1 MKFAQQF
8 SRPGKSLENGDKD
21 KCGNMVKSLDFFFL
35 QSYKKSFISE
45 VFSFWSTV
53 RLHLILKEAL
63 FLRFLL
69 ITYLITLSLEKEII
83 CLEKSLEKFLKFM
96 KP

>member
-1 MKFAQQF
+1 MKF
-8 SRPGKSLENGDKD
+8 
-21 KCGNMVKSLDFFFL
+21 
-35 QSYKKSFISE
+35 
-45 VFSFWSTV
+45 FSFWSTV

-96 KP
+96 KPWYTMIDIWMTV

>member
-1 MKFAQQF
+1 MKF
-8 SRPGKSLENGDKD
+8 
-21 KCGNMVKSLDFFFL
+21 
-35 QSYKKSFISE
+35 
-45 VFSFWSTV
+45 FSFWSTV
-53 RLHLILKEAL
+53 GLHLILKEAL

-96 KP
+96 KPWYTMIDIWVTV

>member
-8 SRPGKSLENGDKD
+8 SRPGKSLENGDK
-21 KCGNMVKSLDFFFL
+21 CGKMIKSLEFFFL

-96 KP
+96 KR